1 MQAHACAQGTD
12 IHLATGEERHLPHE
26 AWHVVQ
32 QKQGRVKPTMQIKD
46 EVNINDD
53 KSLEHEA
60 DVMGNRTLQLKAALL
75 SAKKNE
81 GA

>member
-1 MQAHACAQGTD
+1 M
-12 IHLATGEERHLPHE
+12 
-26 AWHVVQ
+26 VQ

-60 DVMGNRTLQLKAALL
+60 DVMGNRALQLKAALL
-75 SAKKNE
+75 SAEKNE